1 MSRGVQLWPLPATE
15 RLPIEKSALRLAR
28 LLEITAASKTR
39 VVLEKAT
46 TQAPPATFQAAMET
60 ISRKQILNELSEL
73 DTIACLRRGSVS
85 ILEAV
90 AVRLPEVFYGEI
102 LARLDM
108 KSTLNLV
115 QVSKWCGDAIWSV
128 EGVLSMAKSEAAV
141 RQFAEHGCD
150 IESMFAGLI
159 FKHGNMP
166 ALRALKEA
174 GVVDFK
180 NDFKNELDCMTPLII
195 ATMNA
200 HLPVMRALLEAG
212 VDVNERKTID
222 SSSRLLV
229 SALHIALWDTST
241 TTPFCGKR
249 ELLVQVVKELIK
261 AGADEN
267 QAMQDETT
275 GQFKA
280 TPLALAVMYGQKVYV
295 AMLIEAGA
303 DVNKR
308 LQQDL
313 KLLKIARGMNPEHK
327 HYKGIEKLLLEAGAV
342 E

>member
-1 MSRGVQLWPLPATE
+1 
-15 RLPIEKSALRLAR
+15 
-28 LLEITAASKTR
+28 
-39 VVLEKAT
+39 
-46 TQAPPATFQAAMET
+46 MET

-150 IESMFAGLI
+150 IENMFAGLI

-180 NDFKNELDCMTPLII
+180 NDFKNELDCMLTPLII

-249 ELLVQVVKELIK
+249 ELLVQIVKELIK
-261 AGADEN
+261 AGADVN

-275 GQFKA
+275 GQFKE